1 MNSNL
6 QIKVGSLIFKNPVLL
21 ASGTSGFGKEISKF
35 YPLEILGGFVTK
47 SITLKP
53 KRGNPPPRIW
63 ETPCGLLNSIGLEN
77 PGLEKF
83 LEEEMPFLEKIN
95 TNIFVSI
102 AGESVKEYIELAKNL
117 KDLKISGIELNISCP
132 NVDKGGIYFG
142 LDTDITYELTKSV
155 VKISQKPVWVKLSPE
170 TERILILINLL
181 KNAGAEAVV
190 VFNTFLGLA
199 IDWRIRKPIFKRIF
213 AGLSGP
219 SIKPLVLRYIWEIY
233 EKGFLP
239 IVGCGGIMEF
249 GDVMEYILA
258 GASLVEI
265 GTANF
270 INPNIG
276 KEIVLELE
284 NYFREEKIQDL
295 IGLAHKRKEDFS

>member
-6 QIKVGSLIFKNPVLL
+6 QVKLGSLIFKNPILL

-35 YPLEILGGFVTK
+35 YSLEILGGFVTK

-95 TNIFVSI
+95 TNIFISI
-102 AGESVKEYIELAKNL
+102 AGESIKEYEELAKNL
-117 KDLKISGIELNISCP
+117 KDLKISGIELNVSCP
-132 NVDKGGIYFG
+132 NVDKGGLQFG
-142 LDTDITYELTKSV
+142 VDANILYELTKNIV
-155 VKISQKPVWVKLSPE
+155 QISQKPVWVKLSPE
-170 TERILILINLL
+170 AERILDIVDIV

-199 IDWRIRKPIFKRIF
+199 IDWKNRKPVFKRIF

-233 EKGFLP
+233 QKKSLP
-239 IVGCGGIMEF
+239 IIGCGGIIEF

>member
-6 QIKVGSLIFKNPVLL
+6 KVKVGSLIFKNPILL
-21 ASGTSGFGKEISKF
+21 ASGTSGFGKEISQF
-35 YPLEILGGFVTK
+35 YPLEILGGFITK

-53 KRGNPPPRIW
+53 KKGNPPPRIW
-63 ETPCGLLNSIGLEN
+63 ETSCGLLNSIGLEN

-95 TNIFVSI
+95 TNIFISI
-102 AGESVKEYIELAKNL
+102 AGESLREYEELAKNL
-117 KDLKISGIELNISCP
+117 KNLKIAGVELNVSCP
-132 NVDKGGIYFG
+132 NVDKGGINFG
-142 LDTDITYELTKSV
+142 LDAETLYELTRSV
-155 VKISQKPVWVKLSPE
+155 VEISQKPVWVKISPE
-170 TERILILINLL
+170 AENILEIVDLI
-181 KNAGAEAVV
+181 KNSGAEAVV
-190 VFNTFLGLA
+190 IFNTFLGLV
-199 IDWRIRKPIFKRIF
+199 IDWKNRKPVFKRVF

-233 EKGFLP
+233 EKISFP
-239 IVGCGGIMEF
+239 IIGCGGIMEF
-249 GDVMEYILA
+249 GDVLEYILA

-276 KEIVLELE
+276 KEIILELE
-284 NYFREEKIQDL
+284 NYFKEEKIQNL
-295 IGLAHKRKEDFS
+295 IGLAHKRKEVF